1 MAGRKIQSIRRYIL
15 SLIIGTLIFVL
26 GFILSYSFSYLE
38 YSRISSIQGESS
50 YAIFLD
56 KLNYSFFNND
66 PCLNS
71 SFLDI
76 SEDLGF
82 QGRIIDDL
90 ENKFGKNDERV
101 LFRKQ
106 FYTLIEL
113 EHFEFVKLLN
123 EKCRKNINTVLFFYS
138 NEAGD
143 VKKSEDVG
151 KLLGAAVGKRENS
164 LKVYSFDINLDSEL
178 IVLLKERYDVE
189 KSPTLIIN
197 EKDKINEVNNIQDIE
212 KYL

>member
-1 MAGRKIQSIRRYIL
+1 MAERKIQSMRRYIL
-15 SLIIGTLIFVL
+15 SLIIGTLIFIL

-38 YSRISSIQGESS
+38 YSRISSIQGQSS
-50 YAIFLD
+50 YTIFLD

-66 PCLNS
+66 PCKNS
-71 SFLDI
+71 SFLDV
-76 SEDLGF
+76 SEDLAF

-90 ENKFGKNDERV
+90 ENKFGKNDKRV

-123 EKCRKNINTVLFFYS
+123 EKCKKNIDTILFFYS
-138 NEAGD
+138 NEQKDIAR
-143 VKKSEDVG
+143 SEDVG
-151 KLLGAAVGKRENS
+151 RLIGAVGTAKGDS

-178 IVLLKERYDVE
+178 IVLLKEKYGVE
-189 KSPTLIIN
+189 SSPTLIIN
-197 EKDKINEVNNIQDIE
+197 EKNKITEVNNIEDIE